1 MSSCAA
7 SSPVISCGC
16 GDNASMRNQEQAAS
30 CMLAFEGNKL
40 TYLRNKETELD
51 WPRVILG
58 ESRYFRVRCNVVF
71 LEPRDASTPLLG
83 GLGLGLS
90 YKNGLA
96 YISDKMEEN
105 YQQVD

>member
-1 MSSCAA
+1 M
-7 SSPVISCGC
+7 
-16 GDNASMRNQEQAAS
+16 
-30 CMLAFEGNKL
+30 
-40 TYLRNKETELD
+40 
-51 WPRVILG
+51 
-58 ESRYFRVRCNVVF
+58 RVRCNVVF
-71 LEPRDASTPLLG
+71 LESRDASTPLLD